1 MVRGIKKKIILDT
14 NFLMIPGTLKVD
26 VESEINRACEFNHEI
41 CVLDKSIDELKKISE
56 TGKGKEKRAAKTGLA
71 LIRRKGFKVIKTASY
86 GKELDVDSILVE
98 EAKKGAIVAT
108 QDAGLKKRL
117 KKIKVP
123 YITLR
128 QKKYVVI
135 VY

>member
-1 MVRGIKKKIILDT
+1 
-14 NFLMIPGTLKVD
+14 MIPETLKIDIV
-26 VESEINRACEFNHEI
+26 SEINKACEFNYEFL
-41 CVLDKSIDELKKISE
+41 VLDKSIDELKKISK

-71 LIRRKGFKVIKTASY
+71 LIRKKGFKVIRTINYEK
-86 GKELDVDSILVE
+86 GLDVDSILVE
-98 EAKKGAIVAT
+98 EAKKGAIIAT

-135 VY
+135 K

>member
-1 MVRGIKKKIILDT
+1 MVRRTKKIILDT
-14 NFLMIPGTLKVD
+14 NFLMIPETLKIDIV
-26 VESEINRACEFNHEI
+26 SEINKACEFNYEFL
-41 CVLDKSIDELKKISE
+41 VLDKSIDELKKISK

-71 LIRRKGFKVIKTASY
+71 LIRKKGFKVIRTINYEK
-86 GKELDVDSILVE
+86 GLDVDSILVE
-98 EAKKGAIVAT
+98 EAKKGAIIAT

-135 VY
+135 K